1 MPLILKVVTY
11 TIKSKFTSKLKG
23 RNLEQQGILSK
34 FNIQSKRIYN
44 GPFTSEHVEDVKTF
58 FRVLV
63 LIVIFTIFSSASTTI
78 NDISNQIAM
87 HLRNWPNED
96 NNGCYHGRL

>member
-1 MPLILKVVTY
+1 ME
-11 TIKSKFTSKLKG
+11 G
-23 RNLEQQGILSK
+23 
-34 FNIQSKRIYN
+34 
-44 GPFTSEHVEDVKTF
+44 VKTF

-78 NDISNQIAM
+78 NDISNQIAV

-96 NNGCYHGRL
+96 SISRGGSRNFRMVGLYD